1 MRALFVCL
9 VEALFVVRASAA
21 PPPPPKVL
29 KYIRLRLLAHTR
41 FAVPAA
47 AAAAAKQ
54 ASCTSEGLGGGS
66 PGT

>member
-1 MRALFVCL
+1 MHALFVRL
-9 VEALFVVRASAA
+9 VEALLSCARARASAA

-47 AAAAAKQ
+47 AAAANKPHV
-54 ASCTSEGLGGGS
+54 LPRDWGS
-66 PGT
+66 GT